1 MDLALLKNVRPL
13 IIEDE
18 KDILDSLFTLFDTI
32 FDEFYT
38 ARNGEEGLYRFYK
51 NTPDVIITDLQM
63 PFMGGFRMM
72 ERIRMENA
80 EIPIIIT
87 SAHSEEEHL
96 SRAKALRVDDYLRKP
111 FDIDELFEK
120 IYTCCI
126 VKNGSGKIN
135 FDHFTL

>member
-1 MDLALLKNVRPL
+1 MDWSHLKTIRPL

-18 KDILDSLFTLFDTI
+18 KNVLQTLFNIFDTI

-51 NTPDVIITDLQM
+51 NAPDIIITDLQM

-80 EIPIIIT
+80 DIPIIIA
-87 SAHSEEEHL
+87 SAYSEEDHITQ
-96 SRAKALRVDDYLRKP
+96 AKALRINEYLIKP
-111 FDIDELFEK
+111 FDMDKLFEK
-120 IYTCCI
+120 IHHCC
-126 VKNGSGKIN
+126 VVQKTS
-135 FDHFTL
+135 D

>member
-1 MDLALLKNVRPL
+1 MDLALLKTVRPL

-18 KDILDSLFTLFDTI
+18 KDMLDAFFTLFDTM

-51 NTPDVIITDLQM
+51 NAPDVIITDLQM

-87 SAHSEEEHL
+87 SAHSEEAHRA
-96 SRAKALRVDDYLRKP
+96 RAKALRVTEYLCKP
-111 FDIDELFEK
+111 FDMDELFEK

-135 FDHFTL
+135 FDHFPL